1 MVIMPTLFPMPF
13 APCMYTT
20 PPDGD
25 QGLGLMI
32 VSGKARNSN
41 GDVAEGVFVQKV
53 LPGSLA
59 EKDGRLVVMVLS
71 LCVI

>member
-1 MVIMPTLFPMPF
+1 MHVMS
-13 APCMYTT
+13 CS
-20 PPDGD
+20 DGD

-59 EKDGRLVVMVLS
+59 EKDGRLVMMALS
-71 LCVI
+71 